1 MKGLTKCNIVAIIPL
16 GGILLILKAGENMPN
31 ITIYSTPSCI
41 WCKRAK
47 NYLNENNISFED
59 KDVSKD
65 REAAYAMINK
75 SGQRGVPVIDIDG
88 TIIVGFDKEN
98 IDKLLG
104 L

>member
-1 MKGLTKCNIVAIIPL
+1 MN
-16 GGILLILKAGENMPN
+16 N
-31 ITIYSTPSCI
+31 ITIYTTPSCI

-47 NYLNENNISFED
+47 NYFNENSIAYEE
-59 KDVSKD
+59 KDVSVD
-65 REAAYAMINK
+65 RIAANAMIEK

-88 TIIVGFDKEN
+88 NIIVGFDKVN

>member
-1 MKGLTKCNIVAIIPL
+1 MMN
-16 GGILLILKAGENMPN
+16 N
-31 ITIYSTPSCI
+31 ITIYTTPSCI

-47 NYLNENNISFED
+47 NYFNENSIAYEE
-59 KDVSKD
+59 KDVSVD
-65 REAAYAMINK
+65 RIAANAMIEK

-88 TIIVGFDKEN
+88 NIIVGFDKVN